1 MFRFVFVLS
10 IFLFPLSALP
20 EVRTFP
26 EALVG
31 EWVRPSNN
39 EHGDINI
46 VITKK
51 VENTIHGVM
60 TLTGSSYCTEPI
72 PFKGNG
78 SGDTAFISGDAKII
92 CGYGGKLTGQV
103 TRVSDNFY
111 TGNFAYTWFGITWAR
126 GTFRLTP
133 TLSRLSLDNVGNKTN
148 STGRSVLFFFFIFLS
163 SVFSFLL

>member
-1 MFRFVFVLS
+1 MVFDKNTKNEYSILRASCKELCVMFRFVFVLS

-111 TGNFAYTWFGITWAR
+111 TGNFAYFIMAIPCG
-126 GTFRLTP
+126 
-133 TLSRLSLDNVGNKTN
+133 
-148 STGRSVLFFFFIFLS
+148 LFVIS
-163 SVFSFLL
+163 YKD